1 MLVIGFFCA
10 DTRLLQFLWSSFEP
24 SACDSSTHCIVHCI
38 GCRANQISGQGTGDV
53 ITSPLYPRK
62 YRALTVCEWTI
73 RASRSFNKIL
83 VELPDLNMEG
93 FSNRKQ
99 LIFMSLFKLTVF
111 SSVFFL
117 RICIYDE
124 TRFMLVFLNVF
135 FKYLVIC
142 WSLSYRRFS
151 WVQLHCTANRYKP
164 TGVYNVWIYV

>member
-1 MLVIGFFCA
+1 MTGLAPLFVLILDFRCFCEV
-10 DTRLLQFLWSSFEP
+10 RLNHRHVTAQ
-24 SACDSSTHCIVHCI
+24 HIVLCA

-124 TRFMLVFLNVF
+124 TRFMLVFLNNF
-135 FKYLVIC
+135 F
-142 WSLSYRRFS
+142 
-151 WVQLHCTANRYKP
+151 
-164 TGVYNVWIYV
+164 